1 MHTHEQRKEWTK
13 YPLPQIHIS
22 TEKNQYNRQSPPQ
35 IQQTHPCASTST
47 PSNPA
52 LFANPAAFRNT
63 YNWPQNANATGPD
76 HQQQQQN
83 FYPQQHQQQQSFP
96 TYIGPSTTA
105 TTNFLE
111 PGCPYPTQGAFE
123 SQPVADQYMQQFWEL
138 DGNAWN
144 NGLTETQQQE
154 LMRSLE
160 TDGMEDIQGMITS
173 TTAMHQ
179 AMMQGYQS
187 KEQQQ

>member
-1 MHTHEQRKEWTK
+1 
-13 YPLPQIHIS
+13 
-22 TEKNQYNRQSPPQ
+22 
-35 IQQTHPCASTST
+35 
-47 PSNPA
+47 
-52 LFANPAAFRNT
+52 
-63 YNWPQNANATGPD
+63 
-76 HQQQQQN
+76 
-83 FYPQQHQQQQSFP
+83 
-96 TYIGPSTTA
+96 
-105 TTNFLE
+105 
-111 PGCPYPTQGAFE
+111 
-123 SQPVADQYMQQFWEL
+123 VADQYMQQFWEL

-187 KEQQQ
+187 KGQQQQQQQQ